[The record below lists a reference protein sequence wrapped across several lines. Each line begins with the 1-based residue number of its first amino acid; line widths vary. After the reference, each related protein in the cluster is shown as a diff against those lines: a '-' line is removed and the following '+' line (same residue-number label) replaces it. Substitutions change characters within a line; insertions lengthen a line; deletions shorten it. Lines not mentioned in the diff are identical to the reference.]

1 MNFIEYLTNIIEL
14 KADWERRA
22 YHACVLA
29 TDQGLSFAGNGRE
42 KFSDE
47 YELLYSKYCTKNVYN
62 GDRVY
67 CPNPRLRKENIEIS
81 IVEEKRSQVLCK
93 VNLKDDDVNEYFYR
107 LKFIKDT
114 NEWKIDKIYMY
125 DLNDRKLSVVF

>member
-14 KADWERRA
+14 KADWELRG
-22 YHACVLA
+22 YDGWTLA

-47 YELLYSKYCTKNVYN
+47 YEILYSKYCTKNVKK
-62 GDRVY
+62 GGRMY
-67 CPNPRLRKENIEIS
+67 CSNPRLRKENIEIS

-93 VNLKDDDVNEYFYR
+93 VNLKDTKANEYFYK
-107 LKFIKDT
+107 LKFLKDT
-114 NEWKIDKIYMY
+114 NEWKIDRIYMN
-125 DLNDRKLSVVF
+125 DLNDRKFSIPF